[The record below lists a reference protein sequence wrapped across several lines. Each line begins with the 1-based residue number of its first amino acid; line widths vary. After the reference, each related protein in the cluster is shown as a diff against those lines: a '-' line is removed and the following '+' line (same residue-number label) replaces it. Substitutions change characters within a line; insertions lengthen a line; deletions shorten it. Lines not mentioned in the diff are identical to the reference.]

1 MNKKILFF
9 YLVNVLLTVILALTV
24 GGILQNSRGNEL
36 LSSLIIMVAVQLSPL
51 ITTLIFRKKYNEKKS
66 YSYKLDK
73 YSVMSIVFPII
84 LVLLS
89 SFILGLTGRHYVK
102 SEYTGYLLIIGIIL
116 TIVGSVSEE
125 IGWRGTLL
133 SILEDKYTAF
143 TGSLFVGVFWGAWHF
158 FKIMNVGFVGYV
170 LFIPTVIMLSIFITY
185 FYTKSKNNILN
196 AIFYHVFFNIS
207 NLVLLFT
214 RESIQLYV
222 TVLGVSIISLL
233 SLFIYDRDYF
243 KLKK

>member
-1 MNKKILFF
+1 
-9 YLVNVLLTVILALTV
+9 
-24 GGILQNSRGNEL
+24 
-36 LSSLIIMVAVQLSPL
+36 
-51 ITTLIFRKKYNEKKS
+51 
-66 YSYKLDK
+66 
-73 YSVMSIVFPII
+73 
-84 LVLLS
+84 
-89 SFILGLTGRHYVK
+89 
-102 SEYTGYLLIIGIIL
+102 
-116 TIVGSVSEE
+116 
-125 IGWRGTLL
+125 
-133 SILEDKYTAF
+133 
-143 TGSLFVGVFWGAWHF
+143 
-158 FKIMNVGFVGYV
+158 MNVGFVGYV

-207 NLVLLFT
+207 NLVLLFA